1 MWIPNIFKEMF
12 AKNLK
17 FVFLEFAKSRA
28 IRACVPP
35 TWSTCQRACVPAWLK
50 CQHACAPAW
59 FTCQRACVP
68 TCQKRANISFLRAN
82 VPINVPTCNAAC
94 QRTRRRANF
103 STCRTNVSKGVPIFQ
118 TFLLRNAQENFYTLL

>member
-1 MWIPNIFKEMF
+1 MCIPNIFKEMF
-12 AKNLK
+12 AKNLR
-17 FVFLEFAKSRA
+17 FVLVEFAKSRA

-35 TWSTCQRACVPAWLK
+35 TWSTCQRACVPAW
-50 CQHACAPAW
+50 

-68 TCQKRANISFLRAN
+68 TCHKCANISFLRAN
-82 VPINVPTCNAAC
+82 VPISVPTCNAAC

-103 STCRTNVSKGVPIFQ
+103 STWRTNVSKDVPIFQ